1 MTVGLFQHNVKSS
14 TFDHSLKVKK
24 RKTAVFLQHT
34 QSCLLNEVSH
44 IVTNHFHANA
54 KVICDDSICFQAQ
67 TFQYIRSNAQLQHP
81 ISPKATRE
89 I

>member
-1 MTVGLFQHNVKSS
+1 MTVGLFQHNVKVQRLII
-14 TFDHSLKVKK
+14 LKVKK
-24 RKTAVFLQHT
+24 RKNAVFLQHT

-44 IVTNHFHANA
+44 IVPNHFNANA

-67 TFQYIRSNAQLQHP
+67 TFQSIRSNAQLQHP